1 MTKLSP
7 TYALKNL
14 LRDDDEKYCKV
25 RDHSHNI
32 DKYRGPVHNMFK
44 LRYKTI
50 KGIPV
55 GLLTGLNYGY
65 HSRREFKEKF
75 ECLEQYTEK
84 YITYT
89 EAIQK

>member
-1 MTKLSP
+1 MMM
-7 TYALKNL
+7 KNI
-14 LRDDDEKYCKV
+14 LRFETTV
-25 RDHSHNI
+25 I
-32 DKYRGPVHNMFK
+32 DKYRGAVHNMFK

-50 KGIPV
+50 KEIPV
-55 GLLTGLNYGY
+55 VLLTGLNYGY
-65 HSRREFKEKF
+65 HSRREFKQKL